1 MIYLLE
7 ISERIYKIINML
19 KDIVN
24 VECGIQLSVNP
35 LVMSDSVRTYGLQSA
50 RLLYSCNSPGK
61 NIGVGCRSLVQ
72 GIFLT
77 QGLNLGLPHFRLIL
91 YHPSHH
97 ASPWHT

>member
-61 NIGVGCRSLVQ
+61 NIGVGCRSLLQ
-72 GIFLT
+72 GTSLT
-77 QGLNLGLPHFRLIL
+77 QGSN
-91 YHPSHH
+91 PSFLH
-97 ASPWHT
+97 WHK